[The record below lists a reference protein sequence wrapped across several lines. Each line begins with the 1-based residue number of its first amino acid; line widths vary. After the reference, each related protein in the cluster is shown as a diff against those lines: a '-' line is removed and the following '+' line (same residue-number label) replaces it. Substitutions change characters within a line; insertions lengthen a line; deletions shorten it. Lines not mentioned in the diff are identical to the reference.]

1 MSDSHAPL
9 TSSTISYYDLD
20 MAEAIDGKPVTDAM
34 VERLASQAK
43 RGYPV
48 EKLRKRGR
56 RPAGDGPGK
65 VVTVRLDAT
74 LLRGIEERAR
84 RDHTNGS
91 EVIRDAVRAWL

>member
-1 MSDSHAPL
+1 MAQEINGTPV
-9 TSSTISYYDLD
+9 TEATIKRLA
-20 MAEAIDGKPVTDAM
+20 AEA
-34 VERLASQAK
+34 E

-48 EKLRKRGR
+48 EQLKKRGR

-74 LLRGIEERAR
+74 LRHAIEERSR
-84 RDHTNGS
+84 RDKKNES